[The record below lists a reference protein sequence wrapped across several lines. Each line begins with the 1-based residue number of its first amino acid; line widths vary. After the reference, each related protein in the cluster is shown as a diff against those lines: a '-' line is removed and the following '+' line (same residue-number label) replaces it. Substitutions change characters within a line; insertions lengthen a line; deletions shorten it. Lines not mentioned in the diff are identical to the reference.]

1 MLSMGT
7 YYKSSQWRGK
17 RQVYRST
24 DPDEAKRETGKVVRF
39 LLVGVLGLASVWL
52 LSRFAN

>member
-24 DPDEAKRETGKVVRF
+24 DPDEPKHEAGKMIRF
-39 LLVGVLGLASVWL
+39 LVGIILI
-52 LSRFAN
+52 FATVCLFSIFAK